1 MKRFAAT
8 AACIVVALALLIIVA
23 GAALDPEQRT
33 VDDAA
38 QAGAPGKF
46 VRLRDGLT
54 HYDLAGPDGGPP
66 VVLLSGA
73 SVPFYLWDP
82 TREALAA
89 SGFRVVR
96 YDYFG
101 RGFSDRPDIRYDL
114 EAFDRQLTDLL
125 DALRIRD
132 RVHVAGCSM
141 GGVIAASF
149 ADRHLERVR
158 SVTLVDPAFEAAQ
171 NAPWPLRI
179 PGIADFLAIVGAR
192 RMATAQLE
200 DFLHPER
207 HPDWV
212 GRYEVQMR
220 YKGFRRSLLE
230 TLRGDTLKRPAS
242 SFTRLVRG
250 RPPILILWGTAD
262 RTAPFAGAAAV
273 RAAYPHAEFHAI
285 EGAAHL
291 PHIEQAALVNSIL
304 VTFLTA
310 H

>member
-8 AACIVVALALLIIVA
+8 VACIVAALAILAIAA
-23 GAALDPEQRT
+23 GWALDPEQQ
-33 VDDAA
+33 VLDDAA
-38 QAGAPGKF
+38 RAGAPGRF

-54 HYDLAGPDGGPP
+54 HYDLAGPAGGPL

-82 TREALAA
+82 TRDALAA
-89 SGFRVVR
+89 SGFRVLR

-125 DALRIRD
+125 EALRIRD

-149 ADRHLERVR
+149 ADRHAERVR
-158 SVTLVDPAFEAAQ
+158 SVTLVDPAFQAAQ
-171 NAPWPLRI
+171 NAPWPFRI
-179 PGIADFLAIVGAR
+179 PGVADLLAIVLAR
-192 RMATAQLE
+192 RMAAGELD

-212 GRYEVQMR
+212 PRYEVQMR
-220 YKGFRRSLLE
+220 YKGFRRSILA
-230 TLRGDTLKRPAS
+230 TLRGDTLERPAS
-242 SFTRLVRG
+242 SFTRLVQG
-250 RPPILILWGTAD
+250 PLPILIVWGTAD

-273 RAAYPHAEFHAI
+273 RAAYPRAEFHAI
-285 EGAAHL
+285 EDAAHL

-304 VTFLTA
+304 VTFLSA